1 MTENMITEALVNK
14 KTGEVIEIGLQK
26 TPDEIMVDASEA
38 AKALERVISSN
49 KRKLVEFNGK
59 RFLEFPH
66 WQTIGRFFHT
76 TIATDE
82 AEYVTFQIQGSGEAV
97 RGFKA
102 TAKVIDEKTGAVV
115 GNAEAYCMTD
125 EPNWKHKP
133 LFQLA
138 SMAQTRAASK
148 ALSNKYRYVAIL
160 AGYEPTPG
168 EEVDMATE
176 KGLRAP
182 KEKPLEL
189 PPDPLEPPEDN
200 TEVSDEIPFGEP
212 PDFVPPAA
220 TKGPLITD
228 KQQKMLFARCRAAGI
243 SEAIVKE
250 HLLAQYGLQH
260 SRDLNRKQFDEML
273 KWIDQVKGAAV

>member
-1 MTENMITEALVNK
+1 MSENVVTEALVNK
-14 KTGEVIEIGLQK
+14 KTGEVVEIGLQK

-66 WQTIGRFFHT
+66 WQTIGRFFHST
-76 TIATDE
+76 VQTQD
-82 AEYVTFQIQGSGEAV
+82 AEYLELPSGPK
-97 RGFKA
+97 GFKA
-102 TAKVIDEKTGAVV
+102 KAIIIDEKTGAVT
-115 GNAEAYCMTD
+115 GGAEAFCMTD

-182 KEKPLEL
+182 KEKEPAV
-189 PPDPLEPPEDN
+189 DPVAEVAIEFGDAPFKDA
-200 TEVSDEIPFGEP
+200 EVSQDEPG
-212 PDFVPPAA
+212 PAS
-220 TKGPLITD
+220 PLITD
-228 KQQKMLFARCRAAGI
+228 KQRKMLFARCRAAGI
-243 SEAIVKE
+243 EESIVKDYIMASFDIE
-250 HLLAQYGLQH
+250 
-260 SRDLNRKQFDEML
+260 RTKDLTRTQFDQML
-273 KWIDQVKGAAV
+273 RWIDNVKGAAA